1 MSVSSL
7 PITYY
12 IQTDS
17 VAGQNGKLI
26 KKGFTN
32 YRVRGVWE
40 HTTPPNS
47 IELVQTQWEDF
58 DVDEWVIGLGYTIP
72 TVPPGP

>member
-72 TVPPGP
+72 TVPPSP